1 MLKDAL
7 FYEKYNNR
15 VKCFLCPHNCSI
27 PEGKYGL
34 CSVRVNKGGVLKTVN
49 YGEITSIALD
59 PIEKKPL
66 YHFKPGK
73 SILSVGSFGCNFT
86 CSFCQNYSISQHR
99 ASSRYTSPNELIDI
113 SLNLEGNIGIAF
125 TYNEPS
131 ICYEYVY
138 DTSKKLKENC
148 PDLSIVLV
156 TNGYIEEEPLLK
168 LLPYVDAMNI
178 DLKSFKE
185 DYYRKICGGEI
196 EPVLKTIENSYKA
209 CHIEITTL
217 LVNGLNDSE
226 EEVKEIASY
235 IGDLDKAGKYLAYS
249 VILVGFVLT
258 FATVFTTAVI
268 GELTNYLTF
277 PFFELARCITIGR
290 FIERMEALVLVMWVA
305 GVTIKVATFFYL
317 ASLGTGQ
324 LFGLSDYRPIVLPI
338 GLLLGVWSLELFE
351 NSTQVNQWLS
361 KVLPPYAFIFELGIP
376 LVLLIIAAL
385 TKKGGQQ
392 SHE

>member
-1 MLKDAL
+1 VLKDAL

-235 IGDLDKAGKYLAYS
+235 IGDLDKNIPLHLTRYFPNYKMDLPPTEIKKMLKAKEIAQRYL
-249 VILVGFVLT
+249 
-258 FATVFTTAVI
+258 
-268 GELTNYLTF
+268 NYVYLGNLSGLDTSTYC
-277 PFFELARCITIGR
+277 PQCKTLL
-290 FIERMEALVLVMWVA
+290 IERTGYFTELYLDEDVCPKCEY
-305 GVTIKVATFFYL
+305 KVN
-317 ASLGTGQ
+317 
-324 LFGLSDYRPIVLPI
+324 IVL
-338 GLLLGVWSLELFE
+338 
-351 NSTQVNQWLS
+351 
-361 KVLPPYAFIFELGIP
+361 
-376 LVLLIIAAL
+376 
-385 TKKGGQQ
+385 
-392 SHE
+392 